1 PSSKWVSEASDTAQV
16 NFPKAFTPGGEP
28 KEGQVAPTTL
38 NLDLSPTKAFKKE
51 VQKQVEAELK
61 KCFDNKSIEPK
72 CDFIKFDPSEIPV
85 GGSDKKLDDLAKKDT
100 AKWDMKEV
108 PKVKASFGAGDTNT
122 GSFFTEKPGKFDFT
136 VDGKKAGSSYFS
148 NGNSLSVSGSVTVDG
163 DKLSVELFD
172 FCPAVTRRTGGIDPV
187 LSVGSVLLVGGFSPS
202 WPWSA
207 SPDRLRSRTRLRRP

>member
-1 PSSKWVSEASDTAQV
+1 QWSLTRPQLNALSLGSPAPDGLTVNGEEYEAKTGTTSFPVYPRSYHCGTPSSKRDSQPSDTAQD
-16 NFPKAFTPGGEP
+16 NIPHAFSPGGEP

-100 AKWDMKEV
+100 AKWDMKEM
-108 PKVKASFGAGDTNT
+108 PKVKASF
-122 GSFFTEKPGKFDFT
+122 
-136 VDGKKAGSSYFS
+136 
-148 NGNSLSVSGSVTVDG
+148 
-163 DKLSVELFD
+163 
-172 FCPAVTRRTGGIDPV
+172 
-187 LSVGSVLLVGGFSPS
+187 
-202 WPWSA
+202 
-207 SPDRLRSRTRLRRP
+207 

>member
-1 PSSKWVSEASDTAQV
+1 
-16 NFPKAFTPGGEP
+16 
-28 KEGQVAPTTL
+28 
-38 NLDLSPTKAFKKE
+38 
-51 VQKQVEAELK
+51 
-61 KCFDNKSIEPK
+61 PK

-100 AKWDMKEV
+100 AKWDMKEM

-148 NGNSLSVSGSVTVDG
+148 NGNSLSGSGTAKVDG
-163 DKLSVELFD
+163 DRLSVGF
-172 FCPAVTRRTGGIDPV
+172 FASGPAVARRAGGIDPV
-187 LSVGSVLLVGGFSPS
+187 LPVGSALLVGGFSPS
-202 WPWSA
+202 RPRPA